1 MHRAPRLINV
11 MRAIKMGSQSLH
23 TFADDTP
30 VQLFSRT
37 RDHLARGTFH
47 LIGDTYHLV
56 RATYHLPRATYH
68 LVRGTYHLS
77 RATYHLV
84 KRYLSPS
91 KSHYSPS
98 KVRLPPIKSH
108 LSPSKSHLSPNAT
121 HLPPCKS
128 HLPSPL
134 FSIGII
140 CTSNVASPPKRCVTP
155 VCENLRSTI
164 LAQNISFEKYKI
176 QNQLRCISSDLA
188 QQREITASSILVCPS
203 KVSQSN
209 LVNFDQSSKYTN
221 QVEKKKKQSSNCA
234 SQYTNNVVNTLTKF

>member
-68 LVRGTYHLS
+68 LV
-77 RATYHLV
+77 

-91 KSHYSPS
+91 KSHLSPS

-121 HLPPCKS
+121 

-155 VCENLRSTI
+155 VCENLKSVI

-221 QVEKKKKQSSNCA
+221 
-234 SQYTNNVVNTLTKF
+234 